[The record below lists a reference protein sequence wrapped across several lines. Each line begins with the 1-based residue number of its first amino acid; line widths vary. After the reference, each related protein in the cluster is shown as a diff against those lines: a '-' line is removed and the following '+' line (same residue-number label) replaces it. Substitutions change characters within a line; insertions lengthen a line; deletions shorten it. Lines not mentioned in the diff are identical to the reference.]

1 MPTNATG
8 LRIERQKAPTTPID
22 GSAGVAVLFMACLV
36 GGLVLLSY
44 FFGVPD
50 LSEVAQLVGP

>member
-1 MPTNATG
+1 MPTNVTG
-8 LRIERQKAPTTPID
+8 LRIERQKAPTAAIG
-22 GSAGVAVLFMACLV
+22 GSAGVAVLCIACLV

-50 LSEVAQLVGP
+50 LSEAAQLVGP